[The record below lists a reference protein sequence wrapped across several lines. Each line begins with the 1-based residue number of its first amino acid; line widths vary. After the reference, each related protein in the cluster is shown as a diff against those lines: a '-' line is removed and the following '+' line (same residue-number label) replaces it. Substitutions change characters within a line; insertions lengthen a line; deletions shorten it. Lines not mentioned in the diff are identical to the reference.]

1 MSERD
6 YVILVDEN
14 DHPIGQMEKLE
25 AHQKGALH
33 RAFSIFIFNSDAQLL
48 IHRRAANKYHSPNLW
63 TNTCCS
69 HPRLDESAM
78 EAANRRLME
87 EMGMKT
93 SLLPAFEFMYKVDF
107 DNGLT
112 ENEYDHVFLGWSDAK
127 PKINPEEVSEYKY
140 VSVTKLL
147 KSIEKQPEQYTAWF
161 KICLPKVLEELQKD
175 A

>member
-1 MSERD
+1 MNARD

-25 AHQKGALH
+25 AHQKGLLH
-33 RAFSIFIFNSDAQLL
+33 RAFSVFIFNSKGELL

-69 HPRLDESAM
+69 HPRPGENALD
-78 EAANRRLME
+78 AANRRLME

-93 SLLPAFEFMYKVDF
+93 NLSHAFEFMYKVGF

-112 ENEYDHVFLGWSDAK
+112 EHEYDHVFFGYTDAK
-127 PKINPEEVSEYKY
+127 PEINPEEVSEFEY
-140 VSVTKLL
+140 VSMKELVQM
-147 KSIEKQPEQYTAWF
+147 IENQPNQYTAWF
-161 KICLPKVLEELQKD
+161 KICLPKVLEELKRV